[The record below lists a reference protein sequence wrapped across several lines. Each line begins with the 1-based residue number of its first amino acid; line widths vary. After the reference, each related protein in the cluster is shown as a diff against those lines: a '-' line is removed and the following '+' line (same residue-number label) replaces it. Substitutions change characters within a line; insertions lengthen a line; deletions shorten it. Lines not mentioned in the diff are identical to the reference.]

1 MRMSP
6 APLAHQ
12 PVQGGM
18 NGSFAEFAAVLKEQ
32 REEAKAERAAM
43 ESKLER
49 QAQQAKADRAE
60 MEAKIE
66 RQRQEM
72 ERKLREAQPKTAV
85 EALPDE
91 ALQRLQA
98 RLLALHDAQLI
109 TEEELYV
116 LEDTI
121 ADCAEVMSTMPASHV
136 AVERVLRMVA
146 LGETMKA
153 DESFARQLRRK
164 HVR

>member
-1 MRMSP
+1 
-6 APLAHQ
+6 
-12 PVQGGM
+12 M

-98 RLLALHDAQLI
+98 RLLSLHDAQLI
-109 TEEELYV
+109 TEEELCV
-116 LEDTI
+116 LEDAI
-121 ADCAEVMSTMPASHV
+121 ADCAEVMLAMPASHA